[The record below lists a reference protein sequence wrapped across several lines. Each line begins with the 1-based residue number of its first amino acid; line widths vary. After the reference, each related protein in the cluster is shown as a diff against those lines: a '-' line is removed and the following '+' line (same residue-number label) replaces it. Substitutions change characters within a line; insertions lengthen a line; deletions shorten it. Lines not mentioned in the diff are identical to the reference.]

1 MNKINLVEK
10 INKHINNLKNWKEL
24 EKDIIFKENVLKS
37 KDFQTKEEL

>member
-1 MNKINLVEK
+1 MNKINFVEK

-37 KDFQTKEEL
+37 KDFQTKGEL